1 MRWIARR
8 ASDLAAPLTSVAV
21 KAIFAFLRA
30 LGPDRAGNLGAG
42 MLRGVAPLIPANRT
56 AIANIAAAFPDM
68 SAAERERIRRESW
81 ENLGRTV
88 CEYPFL
94 QELMDFDYD
103 NPGRASRTEVVGI
116 ENFIRLLDEKKP
128 AIIFSAHLANW
139 EMPAVASARYGLD
152 TTVVFRPPNNIAAAR
167 AVELFRAGAM
177 GKLLPSGAGAAA
189 GMVAVLE
196 RGGCLGMLAD
206 QHLARGVIV
215 PFMGR
220 PALTNPVLAKLARRF
235 DCAVLGA
242 RSIRLPAGRFRL
254 ELTAPLDLPRDAEG
268 HIDVDGA
275 TLAITQVVESWVREN
290 PGQWLWQH
298 RRWRPAE
305 IERQLR
311 QKEALAE
318 KAAAADPQGL
328 ALERVDPNGAR
339 Q

>member
-1 MRWIARR
+1 MAIPPVLRSMARR
-8 ASDLAAPLTSVAV
+8 ASILAAPLMSILV
-21 KAIFAFLRA
+21 KGIFGFLRM
-30 LGPDRAGNLGAG
+30 LGPDRAGDLGAG
-42 MLRGVAPLIPANRT
+42 LLRTVAPLLPANRT
-56 AIANIAAAFPDM
+56 AIANIAAAFPEM
-68 SAAERERIRRESW
+68 STQERERIRRESW

-94 QELMDFDYD
+94 QDLMDFDYD
-103 NPGRASRTEVVGI
+103 NPSTPSRTEVVGI
-116 ENFIRLLDEKKP
+116 ENFIHLLEDKRP

-139 EMPAVASARYGLD
+139 EMPAVAAARYGLD

-167 AVELFRAGAM
+167 AVEVFRAGAM
-177 GKLLPSGAGAAA
+177 GKLLPSGPGAAG

-196 RGGCLGMLAD
+196 RSGCLGMLAD

-242 RSIRLPAGRFRL
+242 RSMRLPDGRFRL
-254 ELTAPLDLPRDAEG
+254 ELTDPLDLPRDAEG
-268 HIDVDGA
+268 HVDVEGA
-275 TLAITQVVESWVREN
+275 TAMITGVVEQWVREH

-305 IERQLR
+305 IERQQQLR
-311 QKEALAE
+311 AAAAE
-318 KAAAADPQGL
+318 KAG
-328 ALERVDPNGAR
+328 RGG
-339 Q
+339 